1 MKRLLFLTSSL
12 LILFFSQICLGY
24 EQSNDFVLKIKKEK
38 LFFND
43 RYTAYVFELTNISN
57 EPITI
62 ESIKID
68 NTITKDDIKNE
79 YDSTEKASELCLS
92 MIGLGIGEEPAKNPV
107 IFAPAGIISLP
118 FALVY
123 DGIKKLSISSNAKKY
138 SFEEQENIFLKDEKK
153 LEFSSIKETNSADN
167 ILIKIIYKI
176 DSQEKSTVFK
186 L

>member
-1 MKRLLFLTSSL
+1 MKRLFFLTSSF
-12 LILFFSQICLGY
+12 LIFFSQICFGY

-43 RYTAYVFELTNISN
+43 RYTAYVIELKNISDDS
-57 EPITI
+57 ITI

-68 NTITKDDIKNE
+68 NAITKDDIKNE
-79 YDSTEKASELCLS
+79 YGSTEKASELCLS
-92 MIGLGIGEEPAKNPV
+92 MIGFGIGEEPSKSPV
-107 IFAPAGIISLP
+107 IFAPVGIISLP

-123 DGIKKLSISSNAKKY
+123 DGIKKISISSTAKKY

-176 DSQEKSTVFK
+176 DSREKSTVFK

>member
-1 MKRLLFLTSSL
+1 M
-12 LILFFSQICLGY
+12 
-24 EQSNDFVLKIKKEK
+24 NDLALKIKKEK

-43 RYTAYVFELTNISN
+43 RYTAYVIELKNTSDDS
-57 EPITI
+57 ITI

-68 NTITKDDIKNE
+68 NAITKDDIKNE

-92 MIGLGIGEEPAKNPV
+92 MIGFGIGEEPSKSPV
-107 IFAPAGIISLP
+107 IFAPVGIISLP

-123 DGIKKLSISSNAKKY
+123 DGIKKISISSTAKKY
-138 SFEEQENIFLKDEKK
+138 SFTTPKNILLKKGK
-153 LEFSSIKETNSADN
+153 IIEFSSIKETNSADN

-176 DSQEKSTVFK
+176 DSREKSTVFK

>member
-1 MKRLLFLTSSL
+1 MKRLFFLTSSF
-12 LILFFSQICLGY
+12 LIFFSQICFGY
-24 EQSNDFVLKIKKEK
+24 EHTNDLALKIKKEK

-43 RYTAYVFELTNISN
+43 MYTAYVIELKNTSDDS
-57 EPITI
+57 ITI

-68 NTITKDDIKNE
+68 NAITKDDIKNE

-92 MIGLGIGEEPAKNPV
+92 MIGFGIGEEPSKSPV
-107 IFAPAGIISLP
+107 IFAPVGIISLP

-123 DGIKKLSISSNAKKY
+123 DGIKKISISSTAKKY

>member
-1 MKRLLFLTSSL
+1 MKRLFFLTSSF
-12 LILFFSQICLGY
+12 LIFFSQICFGY
-24 EQSNDFVLKIKKEK
+24 EHTNDLALKIKKEK

-43 RYTAYVFELTNISN
+43 MYTAYVIELKNISDDS
-57 EPITI
+57 ITI

-68 NTITKDDIKNE
+68 NAITKDDIKNE

-92 MIGLGIGEEPAKNPV
+92 MIGFGIGEEPSKSPV
-107 IFAPAGIISLP
+107 IFAPVGIISLP

-123 DGIKKLSISSNAKKY
+123 DGIKKISISSTAKKY

>member
-1 MKRLLFLTSSL
+1 MKRLFFLTSSF
-12 LILFFSQICLGY
+12 LIFFSQICFGY
-24 EQSNDFVLKIKKEK
+24 EHTNDLALKIKKEK

-43 RYTAYVFELTNISN
+43 MYTAYVIELKNTSDDS
-57 EPITI
+57 ITI

-68 NTITKDDIKNE
+68 NAITKDDIKNE
-79 YDSTEKASELCLS
+79 YGSTEKASELCLS
-92 MIGLGIGEEPAKNPV
+92 MIGFGIGEEPSKSPV
-107 IFAPAGIISLP
+107 IFAPVGIISLP

-123 DGIKKLSISSNAKKY
+123 DGIKKISISSTAKKY

>member
-1 MKRLLFLTSSL
+1 
-12 LILFFSQICLGY
+12 
-24 EQSNDFVLKIKKEK
+24 
-38 LFFND
+38 
-43 RYTAYVFELTNISN
+43 
-57 EPITI
+57 
-62 ESIKID
+62 
-68 NTITKDDIKNE
+68 
-79 YDSTEKASELCLS
+79 

-118 FALVY
+118 FAIIY

>member
-1 MKRLLFLTSSL
+1 MKRLFFLTSSF
-12 LILFFSQICLGY
+12 LIFFSQICFGY
-24 EQSNDFVLKIKKEK
+24 EHTNDLALKIKKEK

-43 RYTAYVFELTNISN
+43 RYTAYVIELKNTSDDS
-57 EPITI
+57 ITI

-68 NTITKDDIKNE
+68 NAITKDDIKNE

-92 MIGLGIGEEPAKNPV
+92 MIGFGIGEEPSKSPV
-107 IFAPAGIISLP
+107 IFAPVGIISLP

-123 DGIKKLSISSNAKKY
+123 DGIKKISISSTAKKY

>member
-24 EQSNDFVLKIKKEK
+24 EHTDDLSLKTKKEK

-43 RYTAYVFELTNISN
+43 RYTAYVFELKNISDK
-57 EPITI
+57 PITI
-62 ESIKID
+62 AEIQID
-68 NTITKDDIKNE
+68 NDITKDDIKNE
-79 YDSTEKASELCLS
+79 YDSLEKASELCLS

-123 DGIKKLSISSNAKKY
+123 DGIKRISISSNAEKY
-138 SFEEQENIFLKDEKK
+138 SFEKQENIFLKGGKS
-153 LEFSSIKETNSADN
+153 LEFSSIKETNSDV
-167 ILIKIIYKI
+167 LIKITYKT
-176 DSQEKSTVFK
+176 DSLENSTVFK
-186 L
+186 P

>member
-1 MKRLLFLTSSL
+1 MKRLFFLTSSF
-12 LILFFSQICLGY
+12 LIFFSQICFGY
-24 EQSNDFVLKIKKEK
+24 EHTNDLALKIKKEK

-43 RYTAYVFELTNISN
+43 MYTAYVIELKNISDDS
-57 EPITI
+57 ITI

-68 NTITKDDIKNE
+68 NAITKDDIKNE

-92 MIGLGIGEEPAKNPV
+92 MIGFGIGEEPSKSPV
-107 IFAPAGIISLP
+107 IFAPVGIISLP

-176 DSQEKSTVFK
+176 DSREKSTV
-186 L
+186 LYL

>member
-1 MKRLLFLTSSL
+1 MKRLFFLTSSF
-12 LILFFSQICLGY
+12 LIFFSQICFGY
-24 EQSNDFVLKIKKEK
+24 EHTNDLALKIKKEK

-43 RYTAYVFELTNISN
+43 RYTAYVIELKNISDDS
-57 EPITI
+57 ITI

-68 NTITKDDIKNE
+68 NAITKDDIKNE

-92 MIGLGIGEEPAKNPV
+92 MIGFGIGEEPSKSPV
-107 IFAPAGIISLP
+107 IFAPVGIISLP

-123 DGIKKLSISSNAKKY
+123 DGIKKISISSTAKKY